1 MIVLLA
7 ICMEVSW
14 LSAWATLGTAAM
26 LGHPFALVEAAIAL
40 AGAVLVT
47 RLSSGRGWLVL
58 GVLTLQAAG
67 LLGATALV
75 LHALYS
81 PAEPLMATA
90 WLRDL
95 VRADQPPQ
103 QWAILVV
110 NGAWA
115 LAFWLSGVLLARR
128 GQTYERLC
136 ARFDVGLAAFFALFL
151 VRLAVAANGGAVDD
165 PISHLFMFPFVVASL
180 VAIGLVRTAGDS
192 PTAFLSGHRGAGI
205 FLTFAATAL
214 LSAAT
219 LTLVALPYLRA
230 ASQVGLTGLKAAG
243 RVVSP
248 LLIWILRLLFAPQ
261 TLRTDAGGARSGG
274 GTPDVSGVMAQG
286 GGWWGEMLEKLLG
299 WGLVGAVALA
309 GAAAVGVALFYLCR
323 YLLSRTRRSRPGP
336 RRRRWLFRLR
346 PRPSRRAAA
355 LTATDFYVRLLG
367 WARRSGLP
375 RATAETASEL
385 AARLQGRFPPLAA
398 TIAAIVKAYNEEA
411 YREVG
416 PGPAGLGELGAAW
429 RELRRVAH
437 WPTRLH
443 AWWTAS
449 AEPGQAPLPI
459 PANRPR
465 SHPT

>member
-323 YLLSRTRRSRPGP
+323 YLLSRTGRSRPGP